1 MALHWCNRHVLWL
14 RQLLTEIGLQEMTQE
29 PTLVRGDN
37 KAANTLCYEDI
48 VTTGNQFIYVPYHF
62 NKEVISQKQVKTLFV
77 RSAENDADLMTKAVA
92 KGVHR
97 NLINRLTGYE
107 VFMDADAEKWS
118 KEKAELS
125 Q

>member
-1 MALHWCNRHVLWL
+1 M
-14 RQLLTEIGLQEMTQE
+14 
-29 PTLVRGDN
+29 
-37 KAANTLCYEDI
+37 CYEDI

>member
-1 MALHWCNRHVLWL
+1 
-14 RQLLTEIGLQEMTQE
+14 
-29 PTLVRGDN
+29 
-37 KAANTLCYEDI
+37 
-48 VTTGNQFIYVPYHF
+48 
-62 NKEVISQKQVKTLFV
+62 
-77 RSAENDADLMTKAVA
+77 MTKAVA